1 MDKPPPTWDKFK
13 SAVRKIDRDSLLVH
27 AAATSALL
35 ASDEIPEDLRR
46 RGFTPWNVA
55 DVARTALA
63 WGRFQAKRA
72 DSETLLRLANMNVQ
86 ITDAP
91 PAEIDPSERLARILA
106 RIFFEQFPSQR
117 SDLAEFART
126 ILLFGSAAE
135 TPHNFN
141 PEAMTQGWFENAAD
155 GLTLDEYVESIFLI
169 SVVAISNNGQFD
181 PSWLDGPQFKPIG
194 DLVSLEAL
202 RKTFRDRLLTTVGG
216 FKAANRASQASLP
229 DNEKKFAFN
238 PLDDKPFIADVA
250 AAPITPAVHAVI
262 AKARPPAIYHLGVE
276 AYGVAFT
283 RDLGHVFQHYT
294 GRQLELISGDRT
306 VLPEVPY
313 GPRKERLDSCDW
325 FLDLPGL
332 LVLIECKARQPIESL
347 RTGGADWLQ
356 SVEGSIGKGI
366 RQLNRS
372 NAHIDR
378 ISDASEAIDRTKR
391 RVGLVVTLEPFYL
404 NQNRFVWDRL
414 GARDLP
420 IGVISISE
428 LESLVCLDAEELAQ
442 VLTDAANTAVEGALL
457 LVDALNT
464 VAATDRENSL
474 LVETWDAVGMFTRL
488 DGVAES
494 LGSSPE

>member
-91 PAEIDPSERLARILA
+91 PAKIDPSERLARILA

-117 SDLAEFART
+117 SDLAEFVRT

-169 SVVAISNNGQFD
+169 SVGAISNNGQFD

-202 RKTFRDRLLTTVGG
+202 GNRLETDS
-216 FKAANRASQASLP
+216 SQQW
-229 DNEKKFAFN
+229 
-238 PLDDKPFIADVA
+238 
-250 AAPITPAVHAVI
+250 AV
-262 AKARPPAIYHLGVE
+262 
-276 AYGVAFT
+276 
-283 RDLGHVFQHYT
+283 
-294 GRQLELISGDRT
+294 S
-306 VLPEVPY
+306 
-313 GPRKERLDSCDW
+313 
-325 FLDLPGL
+325 
-332 LVLIECKARQPIESL
+332 
-347 RTGGADWLQ
+347 
-356 SVEGSIGKGI
+356 
-366 RQLNRS
+366 
-372 NAHIDR
+372 
-378 ISDASEAIDRTKR
+378 KR
-391 RVGLVVTLEPFYL
+391 RIEQVRRHCLTMKR
-404 NQNRFVWDRL
+404 N
-414 GARDLP
+414 LP
-420 IGVISISE
+420 SIRSMISLSSRM
-428 LESLVCLDAEELAQ
+428 LRPRRSPLQ
-442 VLTDAANTAVEGALL
+442 
-457 LVDALNT
+457 
-464 VAATDRENSL
+464 
-474 LVETWDAVGMFTRL
+474 FTQ
-488 DGVAES
+488 
-494 LGSSPE
+494 

>member
-1 MDKPPPTWDKFK
+1 MKKTPPTWEKFK
-13 SAVRKIDRDSLLVH
+13 SAVRKIDRDSLLVL
-27 AAATSALL
+27 AATTSASL
-35 ASDEIPEDLRR
+35 ANDEIPDSMRR
-46 RGFTPWNVA
+46 LGFTPWNVA

-63 WGRFQAKRA
+63 WGRFEGKRA
-72 DSETLLRLANMNVQ
+72 DSEVLLQLSNMNVQ

-91 PAEIDPSERLARILA
+91 SEEMDPSERLARILA
-106 RIFFEQFPSQR
+106 RTFFEQFPSQR

-126 ILLFGSAAE
+126 ILLFGSTAE
-135 TPHNFN
+135 TPPDFT
-141 PEAMTQGWFENAAD
+141 PEAMTQGWFENATD

-169 SVVAISNNGQFD
+169 SVGAINNNGQFD
-181 PSWLDGPQFKPIG
+181 PDWLDGPQFKAIE
-194 DLVSLEAL
+194 DLLSLDAV
-202 RKTFRDRLLTTVGG
+202 RKTFEDRLLTTVDD
-216 FKAANRASQASLP
+216 FRAANRASQESLP
-229 DNEKKFAFN
+229 DNEKKYGFN
-238 PLDDKPFIADVA
+238 PLDDKPFIVGVA
-250 AAPITPAVHAVI
+250 PTPITPAVHAVI

-276 AYGVAFT
+276 AYGEAFT
-283 RDLGHVFQHYT
+283 HDLGPIFQHYT
-294 GRQLELISGDRT
+294 GRQLELVSGDRT
-306 VLPEVPY
+306 VLPEVAY
-313 GPRKERLDSCDW
+313 GPRKERLNSCDW

-347 RTGGADWLQ
+347 RTGSADWLE

-378 ISDASEAIDRTKR
+378 ISDASEAVDHTKR

-404 NQNRFVWDRL
+404 NQNPFIWDRL

-420 IGVISISE
+420 IGVISVSE
-428 LESLVCLDAEELAQ
+428 LESLVCLDAEELTQ
-442 VLTDAANTAVEGALL
+442 VLTDAADTAVDGTLL

-464 VAATDRENSL
+464 AAATERENSL